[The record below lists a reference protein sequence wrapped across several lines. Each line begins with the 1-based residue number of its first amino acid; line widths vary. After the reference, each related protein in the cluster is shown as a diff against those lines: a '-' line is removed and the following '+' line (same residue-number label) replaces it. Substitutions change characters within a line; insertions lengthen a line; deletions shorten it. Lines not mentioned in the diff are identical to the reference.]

1 VQFSGAELNVGNFRF
16 APVALHTTLTNGLLN
31 AALSRI
37 GMYGGQMEGTATVDV
52 SAGTPGPTWPLH
64 RRWQGTA
71 PKIFTPDE
79 YKTII
84 RCLHP
89 DANPPT
95 ASQK

>member
-1 VQFSGAELNVGNFRF
+1 MPRAPQE
-16 APVALHTTLTNGLLN
+16 APVSGPYVASPSAL
-31 AALSRI
+31 
-37 GMYGGQMEGTATVDV
+37 
-52 SAGTPGPTWPLH
+52 
-64 RRWQGTA
+64 GTA

-79 YKTII
+79 YKAII